1 MIQDTKTRVS
11 RHTSTRSNQ
20 QIRRETGESV
30 LRAASGGVEAIEE
43 RLEELDRE
51 WDVERVL
58 ETNAAT
64 AVLVGAALGKLVHP
78 RFYAVPAIVGGF
90 LLQHAL
96 QGWCPPLPIFRRM
109 GFRTA
114 DEINQERYAL
124 KTLRGDFTRI
134 AGDGDPSEAMRALE
148 AARA

>member
-1 MIQDTKTRVS
+1 MIQNTKDRVPQ
-11 RHTSTRSNQ
+11 HTSARSNHK
-20 QIRRETGESV
+20 IRRNTQERV
-30 LRAASGGVEAIEE
+30 LAVASGGLAAIEQ
-43 RLEELDRE
+43 RLEELDAE

-58 ETNAAT
+58 ETNASA
-64 AVLVGAALGKLVHP
+64 AVLVGVALGTFVHR
-78 RFYAVPAIVGGF
+78 RFFAIPAIVGGF

-96 QGWCPPLPIFRRM
+96 QGWCPPLPLFRRM

-124 KTLRGDFTRI
+124 KTLRGDFARVV
-134 AGDGDPSEAMRALE
+134 GNGDPAHALRALE

>member
-1 MIQDTKTRVS
+1 MTQNTKDRVP
-11 RHTSTRSNQ
+11 RHTSSRTNQ
-20 QIRRETGESV
+20 QIQSETRERV
-30 LRAASGGVEAIEE
+30 LRAASGGVTAIEQ
-43 RLEELDRE
+43 RLHELDEE

-64 AVLVGAALGKLVHP
+64 AVVVGVALGRFVHR
-78 RFYAVPAIVGGF
+78 RFYAIPAVVGGF

-96 QGWCPPLPIFRRM
+96 QGWCPPLPVFRRM

-124 KTLRGDFTRI
+124 KTLRGDFAGI
-134 AGDGDPSEAMRALE
+134 ARNGDPSEALRALQ